1 MKLSELIQISQEIL
15 DLDKLQSIQYESF
28 GDGEFYMVIFQ
39 TNDMK
44 NYSVIFK
51 GNLDTIQTAYRYYEF
66 LKANDLTELLI

>member
-15 DLDKLQSIQYESF
+15 DLDKLQNIQYESF

-51 GNLDTIQTAYRYYEF
+51 GNLDRIQTAYRYYEF

>member
-15 DLDKLQSIQYESF
+15 NLDKLQSIQYESF

-44 NYSVIFK
+44 NYSVLFK
-51 GNLDTIQTAYRYYEF
+51 GNFDTIQTAYRYYEF

>member
-15 DLDKLQSIQYESF
+15 DLDKLQNIQYESF

-51 GNLDTIQTAYRYYEF
+51 GNLDRIQTAYRYYEF
-66 LKANDLTELLI
+66 LKAKDLTELLI